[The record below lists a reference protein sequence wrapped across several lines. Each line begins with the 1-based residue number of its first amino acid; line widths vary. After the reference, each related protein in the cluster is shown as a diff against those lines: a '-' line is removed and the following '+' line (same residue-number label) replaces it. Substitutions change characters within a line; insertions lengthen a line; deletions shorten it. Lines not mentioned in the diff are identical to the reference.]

1 MSPPPTQ
8 LEEASDQ
15 DDDIEDEIQEQVK
28 QQQQDDEESE
38 ADEYPDYHEE
48 MLKGDD
54 AMMLDTTTGLTDRR
68 PSVHMVSSRRP
79 SIAQATATGSSKHGE
94 SPRLT
99 ARRQSFSL
107 NNGDEIWTTSPL
119 EHDFDSVFLS
129 DESTSTH
136 AFPPLSI
143 GAPESISMA
152 ELETY
157 FTGAAAAAAATTSS
171 NSSSSS
177 SSSDKQQE
185 PSSAASSSSTS
196 DIPAISRLQSS
207 RKSFS
212 ALMGTRETSLLQRAL
227 LASTAAR
234 GMAEAAAAAAAMTTE
249 DYDDTTEDD
258 LPSPPRQRRK
268 SWPDESTT
276 SGAILFPEDEDEED
290 HSKEDK
296 KEDAIINTTT
306 TTTSDDQDQQQQ
318 QQQQSSSSPEPTA
331 STTDTTH
338 HQQEQQSQQQHEDE
352 SFVIRKRTWGSLECY
367 QLDSPDDIPDTKVL
381 RFIASTDGAT
391 EHVAL
396 RTRHAADK
404 NAKHRRNSHQHF
416 YLGEGYVNATQLR
429 KAARPVMGKGPF
441 DAAGETGEGRVV
453 VSLTKGP
460 MDCRGAW

>member
-15 DDDIEDEIQEQVK
+15 DDDIEDELQEQVK

-38 ADEYPDYHEE
+38 ADEFPDYHEE

-94 SPRLT
+94 SPRLS

-171 NSSSSS
+171 SSSG
-177 SSSDKQQE
+177 SSDKQQE
-185 PSSAASSSSTS
+185 PSSSTAATSSSSSSTS

-258 LPSPPRQRRK
+258 LPSPRQRRK

-290 HSKEDK
+290 QSKEDK
-296 KEDAIINTTT
+296 KEDTIINTTTT

-331 STTDTTH
+331 STTDTT
-338 HQQEQQSQQQHEDE
+338 QQPQQQQEDE
-352 SFVIRKRTWGSLECY
+352 SFVIHKRTWGSLECY